1 MAEIKHVLV
10 IGASGNIGR
19 AAIKALLEENF
30 QVTGMTRESSKADF
44 PEGVKHVKS
53 DYSEASLVEAFK
65 GQDAVISTMSS
76 VAPGGALSS
85 QKSLIDAAIAAGVK
99 VFCPSEFGIDSSDP
113 SASTYIPF
121 LVDKID
127 TLDYLK
133 SQEDKISWTAVI
145 TGCMFD
151 WGLNIPGFA
160 GWNIPARTA
169 TIFDGGNISFEATNI
184 DQVGKA
190 LAKCLVYPKLTQNQY
205 VYVNSF
211 TTTQNEVLKTLE
223 QVTGEKFT
231 TSEGT
236 VDELWNGGAAKVK
249 EGQALG
255 VLDMIAGAV
264 YGKGH
269 LAQYSST
276 KGLWNEKLGLPQ
288 EDVTEFLNK
297 YVAAK

>member
-10 IGASGNIGR
+10 VGASGNVGR
-19 AAIKALLEENF
+19 AAINALLEHKF
-30 QVTGMTRESSKADF
+30 HVTALTRELSNATFAAS
-44 PEGVKHVKS
+44 VKHLKS
-53 DYSEASLVEAFK
+53 DYSEASLVEAFT

-76 VAPGGALSS
+76 VSPGGALAS
-85 QKSLIDAAIAAGVK
+85 QRSLIDAAIAARVK
-99 VFCPSEFGIDSSDP
+99 VFCPSEFGIDSSDR

-121 LVDKID
+121 LADKID
-127 TLDYLK
+127 TVDYLK

-160 GWNIPARTA
+160 GWNIPARTV
-169 TIFDGGNISFEATNI
+169 TIFDGGDIPFEATNI

-190 LAKCLVYPKLTQNQY
+190 LAKCLVHADLTQNQY

-211 TTTQNEVLKTLE
+211 TTTQNEILQALE
-223 QVTGEKFT
+223 QVTGESIT

-236 VDELWNGGAAKVK
+236 VDELWNDGAAKVK
-249 EGQALG
+249 EGQGLG
-255 VLDMIAGAV
+255 VLGMIAGAI
-264 YGKGH
+264 YGKGN
-269 LAQYSST
+269 LARFSS

-288 EDVTEFLNK
+288 EDLTEFLRK
-297 YVAAK
+297 YVTAQ